1 VSAEWWVRVPA
12 STSNLGPGFDVLGM
26 AVDVFLEA
34 RYHVVP
40 HPLELHRTGTLSA
53 VEGPP
58 DDDLLVQALVETV
71 GGKPLQG
78 RGLRGEGGDGPAG
91 REVGLHGVLH
101 VHSDIPVGRG
111 LGSSAAAVV
120 AGHILGLL
128 SLGRA
133 VDRRRVVEWV
143 TRREGHPDNA
153 APAVLGGL
161 VAARVSEGHAVS
173 WIPHSVS
180 DRLAWVYAAPEA
192 PLDTA
197 AARAVIPDTVPTEVA
212 VRTAA
217 RVACLLPALARGE
230 GAVLAEAMEDE
241 IHVPHR
247 LPLVPG
253 GRAAVAAGTAAGAW
267 AVTLSGAGS
276 GVIAVCPPEDA
287 DRVGDAMARAF
298 RAAPGSGGGF
308 FRVLRPWS
316 EGTVWGEGTPA
327 ADSAGGPAS

>member
-1 VSAEWWVRVPA
+1 MSADWWVRVPA

-34 RYHVVP
+34 RYHVLP
-40 HPLELHRTGTLSA
+40 HALELHRTGTLSA

-58 DDDLLVQALVETV
+58 DRDLLVQALAETV
-71 GGKPLQG
+71 
-78 RGLRGEGGDGPAG
+78 RGNSLRGRELGGDGDDGPAG
-91 REVGLHGVLH
+91 RKPGLHGVLH

-111 LGSSAAAVV
+111 LGSSAAALV
-120 AGHILGLL
+120 AGRILGLL

-133 VDRRRVVEWV
+133 VDRRSVVEWV
-143 TRREGHPDNA
+143 TRKERHPDNA

-161 VAARVSEGHAVS
+161 VAARVSRGHAVS
-173 WIPHSVS
+173 WVPHSVS

-197 AARAVIPDTVPTEVA
+197 AARAVIPGTVSTEAA

-217 RVACLLPALARGE
+217 RVAFLLPALARGE
-230 GAVLAEAMEDE
+230 GALLAEAMEDE

-276 GVIAVCPPEDA
+276 GLVAVCPPEHV

-298 RAAPGSGGGF
+298 RAARGSGGGF
-308 FRVLRPWS
+308 FRVLHPWAK
-316 EGTVWGEGTPA
+316 GTVWGEGTPA
-327 ADSAGGPAS
+327 SDSTGAPAP